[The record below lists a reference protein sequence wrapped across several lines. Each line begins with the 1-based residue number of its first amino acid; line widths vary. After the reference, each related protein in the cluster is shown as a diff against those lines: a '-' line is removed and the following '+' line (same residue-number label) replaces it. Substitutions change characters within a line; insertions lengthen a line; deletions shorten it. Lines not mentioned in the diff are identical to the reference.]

1 MAKPIK
7 QAFPNLSEDI
17 LKKIISDRDSAKI
30 LVESARMIGEALA
43 QQGLTT
49 SQIRAIFGEV
59 RRIEGMWK
67 IKDQAPL
74 ASRSL
79 TLLIPKM
86 EYRARKERNNKG
98 GLGVE
103 NLVAVMV
110 PTVSFVNESNVEKS
124 EQNFTRFVEFFEA
137 ILAYH
142 KAFGGN

>member
-17 LKKIISDRDSAKI
+17 LKKIISDRDSAKT
-30 LVESARMIGEALA
+30 LVESAKTIGEALA

-79 TLLIPKM
+79 HLLIPKM

-103 NLVAVMV
+103 NLVAILV